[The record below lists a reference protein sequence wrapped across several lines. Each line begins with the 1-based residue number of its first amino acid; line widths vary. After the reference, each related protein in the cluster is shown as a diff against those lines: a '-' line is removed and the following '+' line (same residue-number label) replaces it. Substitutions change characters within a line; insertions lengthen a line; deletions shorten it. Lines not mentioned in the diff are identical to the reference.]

1 MDVFQNLASWLRGH
15 NVPNVVSVKTG
26 RAAALRIEVPKMPLT
41 ADFDKIDP
49 ADIKKAF
56 DAIQALVDFADM
68 VADAHG
74 VSEIK
79 KSTGK

>member
-1 MDVFQNLASWLRGH
+1 
-15 NVPNVVSVKTG
+15 
-26 RAAALRIEVPKMPLT
+26 MPLT

-56 DAIQALVDFADM
+56 DAIQTLVDFAAM